1 MLLWP
6 FLSAPS
12 RCTLVSPI
20 VDSRFPGVTSGSPCH
35 APGLVVTRRGLC
47 LMGHWPPI
55 VVSPIVDSRFPGVTS
70 GSPCHA
76 PGLVVT
82 RRGLCL
88 MGHWP
93 PIVVSRFLGVTSGSP
108 CHAPRLVNTRSG
120 QSAWY
125 LVVTWHSA
133 RDHF

>member
-1 MLLWP
+1 MFRNDTLMLLWP

-35 APGLVVTRRGLC
+35 APGLV
-47 LMGHWPPI
+47 
-55 VVSPIVDSRFPGVTS
+55 
-70 GSPCHA
+70 A
-76 PGLVVT
+76 T